1 VEGGSTGTLAESH
14 VVVVSFPGEV
24 FMQTLDAGAPIR
36 FRNILLATDFSPSS
50 DTALRYSLSIARR
63 YGAKVYLANVVSTQ
77 ASQAAINDAWRD
89 AHTEITNQ
97 LIAGNLTG
105 IKTQVLV
112 SQGDVWDVLSSMIDE
127 HHIDL
132 LVVGTRGRT
141 GVWKLLLGSTAE
153 RIFRQ
158 APCPVLTVGPKTQP
172 GALEKGP
179 QRILFSTGFAQ
190 HSLNAGGFA
199 LSLAREQK
207 ATLGMLHVV
216 AQTVESPEERQRLVT
231 ENKIRLRQLVPPDIG
246 LACDPV
252 LFVEFGSAAEAIL
265 KIATEWNPNVIVLG
279 VRQPVGFAR
288 RVRWAT
294 AYEVVCKAP
303 CPVLTVRMPFA

>member
-1 VEGGSTGTLAESH
+1 
-14 VVVVSFPGEV
+14 
-24 FMQTLDAGAPIR
+24 MQTLDAGTPVK
-36 FRNILLATDFSPSS
+36 FRNILLATDFSGSS

-63 YGAKVYLANVVSTQ
+63 YGAKVFLANVVSPQ
-77 ASQAAINDAWRD
+77 ASQQAVTDAWRD
-89 AHTEITNQ
+89 AQTEITNQ
-97 LIAGNLTG
+97 LIAGNLAG
-105 IKTQVLV
+105 IKTQVMV
-112 SQGDVWDVLSSMIDE
+112 GQGDVWDVLSRMIDE

-132 LVVGTRGRT
+132 LVAGTRGRT

-158 APCPVLTVGPKTQP
+158 APCPVLTVGPKTEPQ
-172 GALEKGP
+172 ALEHGP

-216 AQTVESPEERQRLVT
+216 PQPVDSPEERQRLVT
-231 ENKIRLRQLVPPDIG
+231 ENKIRLRQLVPPEVG

-265 KIATEWNPNVIVLG
+265 KIAADWAPNLIVLG
-279 VRQPVGFAR
+279 VRQPIGFAR

-303 CPVLTVRMPFA
+303 CPVLTVRTPFA